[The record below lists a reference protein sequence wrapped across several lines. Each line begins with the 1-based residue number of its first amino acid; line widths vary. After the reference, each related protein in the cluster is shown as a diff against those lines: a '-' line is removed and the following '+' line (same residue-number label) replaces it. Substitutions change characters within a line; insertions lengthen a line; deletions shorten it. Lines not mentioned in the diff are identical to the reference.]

1 MAEAKYA
8 QPHLPAIYKVTTQWP
23 LPTQDMLPTPEALS
37 DEAALLFV
45 CLCGSVSRKHRV
57 LDSTVLIPWA
67 GTCYYSDKKAN

>member
-45 CLCGSVSRKHRV
+45 CLCGSVCLWVYFTTLHMAHV
-57 LDSTVLIPWA
+57 H
-67 GTCYYSDKKAN
+67 